1 MDGIIL
7 VDKPSGWT
15 SFDVCA
21 KIRNLSGVK
30 KVGHSGTLDPM
41 ATGLLVVFLGK
52 ATKSIDYFLGGDK
65 GYIAEMTLGVRT
77 DTMDA
82 EGKEIGRISNPS
94 WNSGQVFQCPISNEG
109 IIEEIFKKYRG
120 PIMQKPPMYSAKKI
134 KGQALY

>member
-82 EGKEIGRISNPS
+82 EGKEIGRISN
-94 WNSGQVFQCPISNEG
+94 FQCPISNECN
-109 IIEEIFKKYRG
+109 IIFGKYTG
-120 PIMQKPPMYSAKKI
+120 EIMQKPPMYSAKKI
-134 KGQALY
+134 KGQALYKLARK